1 MTPIRH
7 TAPPARWW
15 LRRLAFAI
23 LAGLLIAV
31 AIDVARNG
39 ATAIWLRYAGAVAY
53 GAPGERFEIAD
64 GHSLYLDCRGSGS
77 PTLVLEAGMGSDSAT
92 WSPVHEEL
100 AAISRACAYDRT
112 GRGRSDGGSAG
123 DLAGMSGELTG
134 LLAAAGEPGP
144 YVVVGHS
151 LGTVIGRVHATLRRE
166 DVIGLVLVD
175 GFDPDIFDERVVPLL
190 GPIRDQY
197 LDQTAGLW
205 RLVSSVEGIDV
216 EASRAQLA
224 DSDVTGL
231 PIEVVVA
238 PRVDA
243 RLDAATNDAIAASFA
258 AGYEALSP
266 GLVRLTLAWGASHM
280 VQFDQPA
287 VVVEAVRRI
296 VADLLG

>member
-1 MTPIRH
+1 M
-7 TAPPARWW
+7 
-15 LRRLAFAI
+15 
-23 LAGLLIAV
+23 
-31 AIDVARNG
+31 
-39 ATAIWLRYAGAVAY
+39 
-53 GAPGERFEIAD
+53 
-64 GHSLYLDCRGSGS
+64 
-77 PTLVLEAGMGSDSAT
+77 
-92 WSPVHEEL
+92 
-100 AAISRACAYDRT
+100 
-112 GRGRSDGGSAG
+112 
-123 DLAGMSGELTG
+123 
-134 LLAAAGEPGP
+134 
-144 YVVVGHS
+144 
-151 LGTVIGRVHATLRRE
+151 
-166 DVIGLVLVD
+166 
-175 GFDPDIFDERVVPLL
+175 PLL

-287 VVVEAVRRI
+287 AVVEAVRRI
-296 VADLLG
+296 VATVRG